1 VNCCPGSGCDQL
13 FNESKARRDARRY
26 RRKGLDSSGGRIVE
40 FLRDHIAGRS
50 VLEVGGGI
58 GGIQLE
64 LLKAGADR
72 ATSVELSPGYEH
84 EAEALLAESGLQ
96 QRVARSLL
104 DFAVDGDRVAAA
116 DVVVL
121 NRVVCCYPDYRRML
135 AKAADHARSTVVFS
149 NPRRNPLSRFVVW
162 ASNASMAMRRRDFRA
177 YVHQPAAMV
186 AVLTDRGFQPVLER
200 RGMIWE
206 VRALQ
211 RPDAVTA
218 P

>member
-1 VNCCPGSGCDQL
+1 M
-13 FNESKARRDARRY
+13 FNERAARRDARRY

-40 FLRDHIAGRS
+40 FLRDRIAGRS

-64 LLKAGADR
+64 LLKAGADH
-72 ATSVELSPGYEH
+72 TTNVELSPGYEH
-84 EAEALLAESGLQ
+84 EAAMLLAESGLQ

-104 DFAVDGDRVAAA
+104 DFAVYGDHVAVA

-135 AKAADHARSTVVFS
+135 TAAADHAQSTVVFS
-149 NPRRNPLSRFVVW
+149 HPMRNLLSRFVVW
-162 ASNASMAMRRRDFRA
+162 AANASMAMRRQDFRA
-177 YVHQPAAMV
+177 YVHRPAAMV